1 MQRNEAALGNAWFV
15 DSVQWVE
22 NPNEEILAL
31 NTLNPADK
39 AVVNRNEFAGMINA
53 DAEALRRDSLSS
65 IMMEHLNPYNPD
77 KVVYRSKTAK
87 EQLAVFSE
95 IYYAPDWF
103 AYIDGKPA
111 DYLRVNY
118 ILRGMVIP
126 AGEHTIEFRNEA
138 PSFHRWD
145 KVSLASSLLM
155 LLCMGGGL
163 FYHYRRKKDV
173 KK

>member
-1 MQRNEAALGNAWFV
+1 
-15 DSVQWVE
+15 
-22 NPNEEILAL
+22 
-31 NTLNPADK
+31 
-39 AVVNRNEFAGMINA
+39 
-53 DAEALRRDSLSS
+53 SLSS
-65 IMMEHLNPYNPD
+65 ITMEHLTPYNPD
-77 KVVYRSKTAK
+77 KVVYHSKTAK

-118 ILRGMVIP
+118 ILRGIMVP

-145 KVSLASSLLM
+145 KVSLVSSILM
-155 LLCMGGGL
+155 LICMGGGL
-163 FYHYRRKKDV
+163 FVNYRRKKGD
-173 KK
+173 KKN